1 MDLFFQEPSA
11 IPLPPAEVRIKD
23 LRAEPWPDGQRVRV
37 FLEITPFQ
45 KRPSGEIA
53 IINAAGDEVASINI
67 IETIVPRMEFT
78 MHLRPPQASG
88 EYALTAIIFYEP
100 ESQPSAEAAPTPP
113 DRIVVDQRT
122 IHFRIPDER

>member
-1 MDLFFQEPSA
+1 MDLFFQDPSA

-53 IINAAGDEVASINI
+53 IVNEQGDEVASISI

-78 MHLRPPQASG
+78 MHLRQAQPGG
-88 EYALTAIIFYEP
+88 EYTLTATVFYP
-100 ESQPSAEAAPTPP
+100 QESQPQQEAAPTLP
-113 DRIVVDQRT
+113 DRLVVDQRS
-122 IHFRIPDER
+122 IHFHITACG